1 MLKHGLSGDKD
12 LAEAIEVMYS
22 TMGELRLGKASTVFE
37 NRARELGAF
46 VLANKKNQ
54 ETRFVRLVI
63 TASNILK

>member
-1 MLKHGLSGDKD
+1 
-12 LAEAIEVMYS
+12 MYS

-63 TASNILK
+63 TASNILKCSF

>member
-1 MLKHGLSGDKD
+1 
-12 LAEAIEVMYS
+12 MYS

-37 NRARELGAF
+37 NRARELGAL

-63 TASNILK
+63 TASNILKYRF